1 MAKRKPKTNVE
12 VTTGET
18 LLLQM
23 LWEHGPVSLSQ
34 AHQAMQQLGEKIGYT
49 TVQTR
54 LERLV
59 GKGLAMKS
67 TTRPATFRAA
77 IEPAEISGSV
87 IDGLL
92 ERVAGAVPLFAQL
105 IQDPSLSLEDVN
117 EMKRLLAD
125 AESRLADEESI
136 EERTEKEN
144 GK

>member
-1 MAKRKPKTNVE
+1 MAKRKTRSKIE
-12 VTTGET
+12 VTRGET
-18 LLLQM
+18 LLLRM

-34 AHQAMQQLGEKIGYT
+34 AHLAMQQMGQKIGYT

-59 GKGLAMKS
+59 GKGLAVKS
-67 TTRPATFRAA
+67 NSRPATFQAA

-105 IQDPSLSLEDVN
+105 IQDPLLSLDDVS
-117 EMKRLLAD
+117 EMKKILAD
-125 AESRLADEESI
+125 AESRLARETQLSQEAKKES
-136 EERTEKEN
+136 